1 MNKSD
6 EKKVN
11 DLIHSIGLKNNLR
24 DSEVREIVES
34 QFRFT
39 QETIRGL
46 KLTEENI
53 NDVKTNFI
61 FKYLGKLYFDKKQLK
76 KKNEDGEEKL

>member
-61 FKYLGKLYFDKKQLK
+61 FKYLGKIFINEYTFKLKEEYGK
-76 KKNEDGEEKL
+76 KK